1 MTSQS
6 SRRRSRSGLRLPLW
20 AVGLLVLVG
29 IIFLIVTSV
38 WLFRTVVGLT
48 SDAEVS
54 NPNFDL
60 TVDPTAQAASDVSDQ
75 TSVLPLENQPFISTG
90 ALQRWSGR
98 DRVTMLVLGIDQRC
112 DEEGPTR
119 TDTMMV
125 LTMDPIGLSAAV
137 LSLPRDLWVQ
147 IPGFGVDKINQAH
160 FMGEI
165 YDYPGGGPALAVET
179 VEATLGVNIDF
190 YATVNFD
197 AFVEGVD
204 QIGGIDIVVP
214 EDIADDS
221 YPDNCYGYD
230 PFYLKAGEHH
240 LDGQSALKYARTR
253 ATFGGDIDRAE
264 RQQQVIVAVRDK
276 VARLDMVPQLLARA
290 PELWRIFRDNVN
302 TNLNLN
308 DALQLA
314 LLAQEIPSES
324 VRSEVIDFDYVYS
337 ETTPDGQQV
346 LIPIRD
352 NIRVL
357 RDQIFA
363 PPMVPTPVI
372 ENLPELTLE
381 EEARVAIYNGSQRFG
396 LAAETR
402 DYLVDYDINVIEIGN
417 ADSSEYRTTQV
428 IDYGTHQNTTHYL
441 TQLMNIPPLNIS
453 SSNKPAGDFD
463 VLVILGGDWSV
474 PGSE

>member
-6 SRRRSRSGLRLPLW
+6 SKRRSRSGLRLPLW
-20 AVGLLVLVG
+20 AVGLLALVG
-29 IIFLIVTSV
+29 VIILIVTSV

-48 SDAEVS
+48 SSTEVS
-54 NPNFDL
+54 NPNFDF
-60 TVDPTAQAASDVSDQ
+60 TVDPTEQAASGDLDQ
-75 TSVLPLENQPFISTG
+75 TSNLPLENQPFLSTA

-98 DRVTMLVLGIDQRC
+98 DRVTILVLGIDQRC

-125 LTMDPIGLSAAV
+125 LTMDPIGLSAGM

-147 IPGFGVDKINQAH
+147 VPGFGVDKINQAH
-160 FMGEI
+160 FLGEI

-179 VEATLGVNIDF
+179 VEATLGVNIDY

-197 AFVEGVD
+197 AFVDGID
-204 QIGGIDIVVP
+204 QIGGIDMVVA

-230 PFYLKAGEHH
+230 PFYLDAGEHH
-240 LDGQSALKYARTR
+240 LDGQSALQYARTR
-253 ATFGGDIDRAE
+253 ATFGGDIDRAA

-276 VARLDMVPQLLARA
+276 VARLDMAPQLLARA
-290 PELWRIFRDNVN
+290 PELWRIFRENVD
-302 TNLNLN
+302 TNLKLN

-324 VRSEVIDFDYVYS
+324 VRTEVIDFDYVYG

-357 RDQIFA
+357 RDQLFA

-381 EEARVAIYNGSQRFG
+381 EEARVAIYNGTQRFG
-396 LAAETR
+396 LATETR

-453 SSNKPAGDFD
+453 SSNKPAGEFD
-463 VLVILGGDWSV
+463 VLIILGSDWSV